1 MTLVDP
7 RRRWLALTLVCA
19 GALMIVLDQ
28 TIVNVA
34 LPAIQRDLGFTQDSL
49 AWVVNAYMLTFGG
62 FLLLTGRA
70 ADLLG
75 RRGVLVAGLII
86 FTIASLACGL
96 AGSQAVLVVARAIQG
111 IGGAAVQA
119 VSLSIIVTLFPE
131 PQERAKAMGVWTFV
145 AAGGGTI
152 GVLLGGILTQ
162 VLSWHWIFLINVPV
176 GAAAVALARPLLP
189 AAPGLGLEK
198 GVDVGGALAVTAA
211 PVLAVYAIVQT
222 NQFGWTSVRTLGMLT
237 LAAAVA
243 LLFLAIERHVPAP
256 LVPLRIF
263 RSRTV
268 AASNGVIALFV
279 ASFFGWFFFA
289 PLYMQRILNFTSFQ
303 TGASFLPVSLT
314 IGLLSIGVAARII
327 GRFGPRLP
335 LIIGTALSAAGFLLF
350 ARAPLDGSFVADVLP
365 PMLFL
370 GFGAGISFM
379 PVVLIAVGDSDPA
392 DSGLVSG
399 LLSTSQMIGGSVG
412 LAILASLAVARTAA
426 LAGGDSPGLDALNG
440 GYHAVFLAA
449 AAMSCAASLMT
460 GFLLRDP
467 ESPAGA
473 AEEQLVALA
482 ECA

>member
-1 MTLVDP
+1 
-7 RRRWLALTLVCA
+7 
-19 GALMIVLDQ
+19 
-28 TIVNVA
+28 
-34 LPAIQRDLGFTQDSL
+34 
-49 AWVVNAYMLTFGG
+49 
-62 FLLLTGRA
+62 
-70 ADLLG
+70 
-75 RRGVLVAGLII
+75 
-86 FTIASLACGL
+86 
-96 AGSQAVLVVARAIQG
+96 
-111 IGGAAVQA
+111 
-119 VSLSIIVTLFPE
+119 
-131 PQERAKAMGVWTFV
+131 
-145 AAGGGTI
+145 
-152 GVLLGGILTQ
+152 
-162 VLSWHWIFLINVPV
+162 
-176 GAAAVALARPLLP
+176 
-189 AAPGLGLEK
+189 
-198 GVDVGGALAVTAA
+198 
-211 PVLAVYAIVQT
+211 
-222 NQFGWTSVRTLGMLT
+222 MLT